1 MKKFLQIYIASLI
14 FIIVNTKAQ
23 TGNYVFTGA
32 EAVNFS
38 TIDLTTPGTQ
48 TWVTDRSIAPGYFSA
63 TMGAA
68 YSSPSDAANINGYV
82 KKYGN
87 EVFTFP
93 VGSGIDLRT
102 VTISAPAL
110 TTDAYSTAWILGDPS
125 GNMDPTSPNAGSHS
139 AALVSSPIISV
150 STVGQ
155 WDWQVGANLGATG
168 TGAGLT
174 ITVSIPDMTAFAIA
188 SNLRL
193 VGWNGISWVDLS
205 GAATAS
211 GNTENSTL
219 SGTMVAGI
227 TAIAI
232 GSTSSILPIQLQ
244 SFTGTSS
251 NCNAIINWKTLQEIN
266 TDKFIVQKSADGVNF
281 VAANTV
287 KAADNIS
294 GNAYQVTLTQET
306 DAAYYRLQSV
316 DYDGTYSYSKIVL
329 VKTQCNKENIAIYP
343 NPVNGVSNIQVNVNT
358 LYKSSA
364 EIIVTNING
373 QKVINIPVLLH
384 AGINNL
390 PVPISKMAS
399 GTYFLTV
406 ITKQGLQVGAIQ
418 KFIK

>member
-1 MKKFLQIYIASLI
+1 MKKIFRILIIAL
-14 FIIVNTKAQ
+14 FVIVGNTKAQ
-23 TGNYVFTGA
+23 TGNYVFTGGELA
-32 EAVNFS
+32 NFG
-38 TIDLTTPGTQ
+38 TVDFATPGGQ
-48 TWVTDRSIAPGYFSA
+48 SWVTDRLATPGYFSA
-63 TMGAA
+63 TIGTS
-68 YSSPSDAANINGYV
+68 YTNPSDAVNINGYV

-102 VTISAPAL
+102 VTIGAPAL

-139 AALVSSPIISV
+139 VTSVSSPIISV

-155 WDWQVGANLGATG
+155 WDWQVGADLGTTG

-174 ITVSIPDMTAFAIA
+174 ITVSIPDMTPFAIA

-193 VGWNGISWVDLS
+193 VGWNGTSWVDLS

-232 GSTSSILPIQLQ
+232 GSTNFILPIQLQ
-244 SFTGTSS
+244 SFTGLSS
-251 NCNAIINWKTLQEIN
+251 NCNAIIKWKTSLEIN
-266 TDKFIVQKSADGVNF
+266 TDKFIIQKSTDGVNF

-287 KAADNIS
+287 TAAGNIS
-294 GNAYQVTLTQET
+294 GHDYEVTLAQES
-306 DAAYYRLQSV
+306 DAVYYRLQSV
-316 DYDGTYSYSKIVL
+316 DYDGTYSYSKIII
-329 VKTQCNKENIAIYP
+329 VKTQCNKENITIYP
-343 NPVNGVSNIQVNVNT
+343 NPVNGVNNIQVNVNT
-358 LYKSSA
+358 LYKGSA
-364 EIIVTNING
+364 NIIVTTING
-373 QKVINIPVLLH
+373 QRVINIPILLH
-384 AGINNL
+384 TGINNL

-406 ITKQGLQVGAIQ
+406 ITKQGLQVGATQ